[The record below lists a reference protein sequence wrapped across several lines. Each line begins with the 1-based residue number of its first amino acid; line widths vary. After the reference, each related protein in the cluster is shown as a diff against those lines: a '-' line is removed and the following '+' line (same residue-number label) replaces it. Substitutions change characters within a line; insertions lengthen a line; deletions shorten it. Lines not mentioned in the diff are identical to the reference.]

1 MRWAR
6 IALFGAITALG
17 LIVLA
22 CAETPEN
29 VQPQQG
35 AESDLCAD
43 LDDLRSAA
51 SRLGNLSTSSTLSE
65 ITSALNAVLTA
76 LGEVLQSAASVAGSQ
91 GDALRSALNNIE
103 TSIRSA
109 LNSGSIS
116 SAITGLQDAR
126 ADLESAWNDVKDR
139 ANCD

>member
-1 MRWAR
+1 M
-6 IALFGAITALG
+6 ALG
-17 LIVLA
+17 LMVLA
-22 CAETPEN
+22 CADAPQNT
-29 VQPQQG
+29 QPQQG

-51 SRLGNLSTSSTLSE
+51 SDLGDLSTSSTLNQ
-65 ITSALNAVLTA
+65 ITSALNAVLSA
-76 LGEVLQSAASVAGSQ
+76 LGEVISSAGNVAGSQ

-103 TSIRSA
+103 ESIRSA

-126 ADLESAWNDVKDR
+126 SDLESAWNDVQDR